1 MKKILVV
8 LSIVGYTLMSN
19 SAYARDGL
27 WASNKLTI
35 GFNQMYISTQIDIFQ
50 FESPRYRIEPGYIFE
65 PLDNLDIVPRYILQ
79 LPRREGRLEHIFGLS
94 LKLTF

>member
-8 LSIVGYTLMSN
+8 LSIVGCTLMS
-19 SAYARDGL
+19 SDARARDGL
-27 WASNKLTI
+27 WVSNKLTI
-35 GFNQMYISTQIDIFQ
+35 GYDQAYVSTQVDIFQ
-50 FESPRYRIEPGYIFE
+50 FESPRHRVELGYIFE